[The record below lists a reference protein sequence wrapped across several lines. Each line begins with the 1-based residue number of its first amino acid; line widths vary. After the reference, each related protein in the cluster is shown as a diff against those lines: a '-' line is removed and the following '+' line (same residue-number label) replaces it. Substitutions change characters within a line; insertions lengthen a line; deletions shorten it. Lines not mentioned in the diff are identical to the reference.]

1 MLERAIEHSVESYQC
16 GRMAPCPYTATTL
29 ITKLPWAGPDHDE
42 ARAAVAASLN
52 LQSYL
57 QSEVPP
63 REEIEMRSFTIQGSK
78 HIFFYHFKCSAVHTV
93 RYNISEN

>member
-1 MLERAIEHSVESYQC
+1 MLERAIEHSGESYQC

-29 ITKLPWAGPDHDE
+29 ITKLPWAASDHDE

-52 LQSYL
+52 LQSDL

-63 REEIEMRSFTIQGSK
+63 HEEIEMRSFTIQGSNVK
-78 HIFFYHFKCSAVHTV
+78 HISLFKCIT
-93 RYNISEN
+93 